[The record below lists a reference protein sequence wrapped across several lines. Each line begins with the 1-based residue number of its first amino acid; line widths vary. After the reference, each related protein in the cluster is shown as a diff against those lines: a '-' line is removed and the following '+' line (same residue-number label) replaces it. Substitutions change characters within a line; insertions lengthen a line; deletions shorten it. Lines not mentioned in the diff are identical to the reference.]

1 MARIRFSTTTTT
13 PTIGVPRRRWHKPIY
28 NHNLFVKCS
37 PAFVFRAQ
45 LLHVSGDAGKQLG
58 VGATGKGAHAIAAG
72 GGGGGGAAPDEV
84 AAAGGLEGERSSG
97 GDLHVAPERVAGG
110 GEASSAADRAPAGRV
125 AELEECVAHAE
136 KEVGE
141 RDEMIGFMSRRIEDE
156 GLGGREHYGKKSRE
170 WFQKEVEE
178 EELVGSTRRLEEE
191 VEKNHRTLG
200 AAAAGEEPCRVGAD
214 GDGGCRCEGCISGCL
229 LYTSTNPCNSPITKP
244 NHTAR
249 KESVDSIAP
258 HEHALCSLL

>member
-1 MARIRFSTTTTT
+1 MRVCLLLQSIWPPQTTTTT

-58 VGATGKGAHAIAAG
+58 AGATGKGAHAIAAG

-141 RDEMIGFMSRRIEDE
+141 RDEMIGFMSRRIEEE

-178 EELVGSTRRLEEE
+178 EELVGSTRSLEEE
-191 VEKNHRTLG
+191 VEVIFCPSFK
-200 AAAAGEEPCRVGAD
+200 A
-214 GDGGCRCEGCISGCL
+214 
-229 LYTSTNPCNSPITKP
+229 
-244 NHTAR
+244 
-249 KESVDSIAP
+249 
-258 HEHALCSLL
+258 